1 MDRDR
6 GATDGLDT
14 WLAPF
19 AAVMGRKTRRT
30 WAPLYLR
37 GLLGPGDRKSLQP
50 MAARLGLSGHD
61 QLQHFIASP
70 AWDDGPLWRELA
82 RQADRLVG
90 GPGACLV
97 IDDTALPNK
106 GTRSVG
112 VARQYC
118 GALGK
123 QANCQS
129 LVSLTLAQGEMP
141 VPVGLHLFLPQAWT
155 SDPQR
160 CAQAGVPEPATTPR
174 SKGEIA
180 LSELDRLQAAG
191 LCFGTVLADAGYGVS
206 AAFRHGLDARGL
218 RWAVGIVRNQK
229 IYASDVQLVP
239 PTGRARKPAP
249 DREPREAEAVLAD
262 LTWRR
267 VTWRPGTRGKLSAR
281 FAAIRVRTGDGPVWG
296 NNRHLPGEDVWLVG
310 EWRSSGERKYYLS
323 NLPAKTSRRALSGTI
338 KARWVCEQA
347 HQQLKEELG
356 LDHFEGRSWTG
367 LHRHALMTC
376 IACAYLQHLRL
387 AEHRRTGRG
396 KNDDPPSGAAAV
408 TEPARHAAGHHRTA
422 VRQPRPARPV
432 PPLPKALHAAL
443 SSESAQVV
451 LERVMNPSLIVRLA

>member
-1 MDRDR
+1 MANAVSGQD
-6 GATDGLDT
+6 LDA

-19 AAVMGRKTRRT
+19 LSAMGRKTRRH

-50 MAARLGLSGHD
+50 MAARLGLPGHD

-70 AWDDGPLWRELA
+70 AWDDAPLWTELA
-82 RQADRLVG
+82 RAADRLVG
-90 GPGACLV
+90 GPDACLV
-97 IDDTALPNK
+97 IDDTALPKK

-118 GALGK
+118 GQLGK

-129 LVSLTLAQGEMP
+129 LVSLTLARDEVP
-141 VPVGLHLFLPQAWT
+141 VPVGLHLFLPEEWT
-155 SDPQR
+155 SDPSR
-160 CAQAGVPEPATTPR
+160 CARAGVPEAAIAPQ

-180 LSELDRLQAAG
+180 LAELDRLRAKG
-191 LCFGTVLADAGYGVS
+191 LRFGTVLADAGYGCS
-206 AAFRHGLDARGL
+206 AAFRHGLDERGL
-218 RWAVGIVRNQK
+218 RWAVGIARNQK
-229 IYASDVQLVP
+229 VYGPDVRLVP
-239 PTGRARKPAP
+239 PSGRARKPVP
-249 DREPREAEAVLAD
+249 DQEPGEAEAVLAA
-262 LTWRR
+262 LAWRR
-267 VTWRPGTRGKLSAR
+267 VAWRQGTKGKLSAR
-281 FAAIRVRTGDGPVWG
+281 FAMARVRVGDGPVFA
-296 NNRHLPGEDVWLVG
+296 NNRHLPGEAVWLVG

-323 NLPAKTSRRALSGTI
+323 NLPPRTTRRALAGTI

-387 AEHRRTGRG
+387 AEPDQTGRG
-396 KNDDPPSGAAAV
+396 EKGGRPAGSAACA
-408 TEPARHAAGHHRTA
+408 EPARGAAGHHRTA
-422 VRQPRPARPV
+422 VRGAHPARPMSA
-432 PPLPKALHAAL
+432 LPQALPAAL
-443 SSESAQVV
+443 
-451 LERVMNPSLIVRLA
+451 